1 MWRGKAALCFFPY
14 LISRVWL
21 LLEMEEHT
29 CRTHNWPSRD
39 VTLSSQPMSPLFG
52 PGSRLR
58 LPNGSAQGTT
68 PTFPRADE
76 GTARLRLREGQ
87 HLQLQT
93 GLDQIG
99 RAMNS
104 PISLKP
110 FWPSPGQL
118 GRMHWNPSSE
128 GMPIILPLTRPVLC
142 GVRGRAGAGQKA
154 RTGTARSPS
163 APVSKSLTHNLGP
176 DLVSTSSGS
185 CKLLPVT
192 FPRRREGGGGMGGM
206 LAEPDP
212 PASGQR
218 VLLPCISRSLR
229 IAEAVPL

>member
-1 MWRGKAALCFFPY
+1 MGLPRGQLPPFPKQTRGQRGCA
-14 LISRVWL
+14 S
-21 LLEMEEHT
+21 
-29 CRTHNWPSRD
+29 
-39 VTLSSQPMSPLFG
+39 
-52 PGSRLR
+52 
-58 LPNGSAQGTT
+58 
-68 PTFPRADE
+68 
-76 GTARLRLREGQ
+76 REGQ

-163 APVSKSLTHNLGP
+163 APVSKSPTHNLGP

-192 FPRRREGGGGMGGM
+192 FPQRREGGGGMGGM